1 MELHGIRNLK
11 NVMLS
16 LEQLSLKK
24 VHIQLHSPASSE
36 VSRQFYFLNFAMLV
50 LCKDLWYNTILI
62 FLLSILQIRIATQ
75 KKATLAYFLSNMV
88 GKSTQVVILV
98 MVVTGVPIQL
108 QVMELITIGIGA
120 TSIIVLRQIK
130 NDQWN

>member
-50 LCKDLWYNTILI
+50 LDLWYNTILI

-98 MVVTGVPIQL
+98 MVVTGVPTQL
-108 QVMELITIGIGA
+108 RMMELITIGIGA
-120 TSIIVLRQIK
+120 TSIIVLRQTR
-130 NDQWN
+130 NNQ